1 MFAQWTLRLMSA
13 CGRALVVPLM
23 GIVCA
28 GAAPIEPMG
37 GRDPR
42 HYPPD
47 RLIDIRHMRLEL
59 TFDDLS
65 TKSFSG
71 AATYTVRAV
80 APGVRVAVLDAEHLD
95 IQSVTTDSD
104 EPLETAYDGEQLTI
118 RFRSDLPTD
127 RDTRFVIRYVC
138 TNPVE
143 GMIFVLPN
151 AGHPDRPAQVHTLG
165 QSEFSR
171 YWFPCHDFPNERWTT
186 ELIVTVPDRYRVL
199 SNGRQVE
206 RRESGSRVTY
216 HWRQDLPHVAYL
228 VSLVIGEFEII
239 EEQWRGIPVTYW
251 FDRGREAD
259 ARRTFART
267 PEMLTF
273 YSDLFGYDY
282 PYAQYAQVCV
292 QNFALGGMEHTS
304 ATTLYGEILYDEQ
317 AAIDHDQDGL
327 ISHELAHQWFGDLIT
342 CKSWEHIWLNEG
354 FATFADELWYEHW
367 KGNDRYIYDKWL
379 VYRDVSAADSAET
392 PDPLLWKRYR
402 HPGDTFSHK
411 GHLPYQK
418 GSSVLHMLRHQLGD
432 DVFFN
437 GLKRYVRAFAGTQVE
452 TDDFR
457 RVMEGTAGRNLEQF
471 FHQWTRRP
479 DVPRLDIRYAWHAED
494 NVAEVV
500 IRQTQ
505 PIDRNHPA
513 FATPLD
519 LYFRSDGKERVI
531 RKQLALARE
540 VVRRHFDAK
549 PDLFCVDPHAGLLKS
564 LTIVKPRTMW
574 LTQLMEGPTVAA
586 RCEAAAHLSRSD
598 RPDVVHALSA
608 VAADRTAFWGVR
620 AEAARALGTMRNDR
634 ARAALLRLL
643 ATGDAID
650 HPKARRA
657 AVEALGQYRHHES
670 TDTLVRLATRDAS
683 VAVQAEAIR
692 AIGAARRVEAIDT
705 VIAAANRDA
714 YQDQLRRAAGWALG
728 ELGDPR
734 GVDVCLSI
742 AALGMHHRTRPV
754 AIEALAQLANRGLEH
769 ERIES
774 TLLGMLDDVERRT
787 RAAAVSALGVLGSV
801 AAIDALRTIARSDR
815 RKQFANAARESIE
828 AIIADQAPDDAAV
841 LLRRELDRL
850 RQRRQTLE
858 KKVRWLGE
866 AMGDPVARDDDADDI
881 VDE

>member
-1 MFAQWTLRLMSA
+1 MFARQTIRLRSTVGHTA
-13 CGRALVVPLM
+13 VALLI
-23 GIVCA
+23 GIV
-28 GAAPIEPMG
+28 GATADPFDPVD
-37 GRDPR
+37 GRDPG

-47 RLIDIRHMRLEL
+47 RMIDFRHLRLEL

-71 AATYTVRAV
+71 VATYTVRAV
-80 APGVRVAVLDAEHLD
+80 APGVRVAVLDAEQLD
-95 IQSVTTDSD
+95 IRSVTTDSD
-104 EPLETAYDGEQLTI
+104 EPLETAYNGEQLTI

-127 RDTRFVIRYVC
+127 RNTRFVIRYGC
-138 TNPVE
+138 TNPAE
-143 GMIFVLPN
+143 GMIFVLPD

-165 QSEFSR
+165 QTEFSR

-186 ELIVTVPDRYRVL
+186 ELVVTVQDRYRVL

-206 RRESGSRVTY
+206 RRELDSRATY

-228 VSLVIGEFEII
+228 VSLVIGEFEVI
-239 EEQWRGIPVTYW
+239 EDQWRGIPVTYW
-251 FDRGREAD
+251 FDKGREDD

-354 FATFADELWYEHW
+354 FATFADDLWYEHW
-367 KGNDRYIYDKWL
+367 KGRDRHLYDKWL
-379 VYRDVSAADSAET
+379 VYRTVSAADSAET
-392 PDPLLWKRYR
+392 PDALRWKRYP

-411 GHLPYQK
+411 GSLPYRK
-418 GSSVLHMLRHQLGD
+418 GSSILHMLRHQLGD
-432 DVFFN
+432 DVFFD
-437 GLKRYVRAFAGTQVE
+437 GLRRYVRTFAGSQVE

-457 RVMEGTAGRNLEQF
+457 RVMEAASGRNLEQF

-494 NVAEVV
+494 SMAEVV

-519 LYFRSDGKERVI
+519 LYFRADGKETVI
-531 RKQLALARE
+531 RKRLTRARD
-540 VVRRHFDAK
+540 VVRRHFDTK
-549 PDLFCVDPHAGLLKS
+549 PDLFCVDPRAGLLKS
-564 LTIVKPRTMW
+564 LSSVKPRTMW
-574 LTQLMEGPTVAA
+574 LTQLAEGPTVAA

-598 RPDVVHALSA
+598 RPDVVHALTT
-608 VAADRTAFWGVR
+608 VTADRTEFWGVR
-620 AEAARALGTMRNDR
+620 AEAARALGTMRSER
-634 ARAALLRLL
+634 ARSALLRLL

-657 AVEALGQYRHHES
+657 AVEALGQYRHPES
-670 TDTLVRLATRDAS
+670 TETLVRLATNDVS

-692 AIGAARRVEAIDT
+692 AIGSARRVEAIDT
-705 VIAAANRDA
+705 VIAAADRDA
-714 YQDQLRRAAGWALG
+714 YKDLLRRAAAWALG

-734 GVDVCLSI
+734 GVDVCLRI
-742 AALGMHHRTRPV
+742 AALGMNHRTRPV
-754 AIEALAQLANRGLEH
+754 AIEALPQLADRGHER

-774 TLLGMLDDVERRT
+774 VLLDMLDDVERRT
-787 RAAAVSALGVLGSV
+787 RAAAVSALAEIGSV
-801 AAIDALRTIARSDR
+801 TAIEALRTIARSDP
-815 RKQFANAARESIE
+815 RKRFAIAAREAIE
-828 AIIADQAPDDAAV
+828 AIIADQAPDDAVV
-841 LLRRELDRL
+841 LLRGELDRL
-850 RQRRQTLE
+850 HERRQTLE
-858 KKVRWLGE
+858 EKVRLLGE
-866 AMGDPVARDDDADDI
+866 AMGDPVARDDDADR
-881 VDE
+881 